1 MNRNQISNYSGIQ
14 KRVQDQMAKI
24 FIGPVY
30 KALLKQI
37 SSFTS
42 DAKNHGL
49 QYARSRLS
57 MEIMN
62 PAMASTIQDLHVKA
76 GLWAAQ
82 KTRNQITGNTVK
94 RLVKKYEEIGIA
106 IPTGQAGIE
115 YKRGGFG
122 FNERMTTDI
131 IEYFRIHLLEKAVL
145 PISQTT
151 KDRIETVLKQ
161 GITEGWGVDR
171 IVQEIESVEFREMT
185 RRRAETIVRTETVR
199 ASNYGALAA
208 AHDSDFEQEKV
219 WIAVNDNRT
228 RRTHKH
234 GTGVDGEQ
242 RDLLKPFSN
251 GLMFPGDPNGAGS
264 ETINC
269 RCAIAFEA
277 KRDADGRL
285 IPKKKPAIVRNL
297 LVDVIGNIYR
307 RIALYLNF

>member
-62 PAMASTIQDLHVKA
+62 PAMAQTIQDLHVKA
-76 GLWAAQ
+76 GKYAAFKVRQ
-82 KTRNQITGNTVK
+82 NIAGSVQRRGAGK
-94 RLVKKYEEIGIA
+94 RRDSL
-106 IPTGQAGIE
+106 PLQL
-115 YKRGGFG
+115 KRGGFG

-307 RIALYLNF
+307 RIAAFLTM

>member
-24 FIGPVY
+24 FIAPVY

-76 GLWAAQ
+76 GLWAAKKVRITQ
-82 KTRNQITGNTVK
+82 RGQI
-94 RLVKKYEEIGIA
+94 KKSVDIQHSPGTKMEL
-106 IPTGQAGIE
+106 
-115 YKRGGFG
+115 KRGGFG

-242 RDLLKPFSN
+242 RDLLQPFSN
-251 GLMFPGDPNGAGS
+251 GLMFPGDPNGSAA
-264 ETINC
+264 ETISC
-269 RCAIAFEA
+269 RCALAFEA

-307 RIALYLNF
+307 RIAAFLTM

>member
-1 MNRNQISNYSGIQ
+1 
-14 KRVQDQMAKI
+14 V
-24 FIGPVY
+24 
-30 KALLKQI
+30 
-37 SSFTS
+37 
-42 DAKNHGL
+42 
-49 QYARSRLS
+49 
-57 MEIMN
+57 
-62 PAMASTIQDLHVKA
+62 
-76 GLWAAQ
+76 
-82 KTRNQITGNTVK
+82 
-94 RLVKKYEEIGIA
+94 
-106 IPTGQAGIE
+106 IPTGI
-115 YKRGGFG
+115 KRGGFG

-242 RDLLKPFSN
+242 RDLLQPFSN

-307 RIALYLNF
+307 RIAAFLTM

>member
-1 MNRNQISNYSGIQ
+1 MN
-14 KRVQDQMAKI
+14 
-24 FIGPVY
+24 
-30 KALLKQI
+30 
-37 SSFTS
+37 
-42 DAKNHGL
+42 
-49 QYARSRLS
+49 
-57 MEIMN
+57 
-62 PAMASTIQDLHVKA
+62 
-76 GLWAAQ
+76 
-82 KTRNQITGNTVK
+82 
-94 RLVKKYEEIGIA
+94 EIGLA

-242 RDLLKPFSN
+242 RDLLQPFSN